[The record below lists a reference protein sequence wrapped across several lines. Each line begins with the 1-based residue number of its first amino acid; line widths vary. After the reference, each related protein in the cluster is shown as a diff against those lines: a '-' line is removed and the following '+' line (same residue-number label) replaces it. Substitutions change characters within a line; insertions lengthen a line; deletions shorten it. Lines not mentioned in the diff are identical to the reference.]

1 MSSPDKRSTP
11 QSGSVDKPVYTF
23 VFLRHGESVGNA
35 EARWQGQSDYVLTEK
50 GRAQVRAL
58 AERWRSEDVKF
69 DLIITSPLVRAKET
83 AEIIASALNA
93 NVELEPIL
101 MERHIG
107 EMEGLTAE
115 EVRKK
120 PQPSFVTPYDAIGG
134 EGEGDWALFLR
145 AGQALHSLLRRAP
158 GSYLIVSHGGLL
170 NQLMNAVIGI
180 APHVDPSGVRFRF
193 ENAAFARIF
202 YFPYQHRWA
211 FDTLNDR
218 YHLTSLT
225 QNKHD
230 II

>member
-1 MSSPDKRSTP
+1 MSSF
-11 QSGSVDKPVYTF
+11 DKPIYTF

-50 GRAQVRAL
+50 GRSQAHAL
-58 AERWRSEDVKF
+58 AKRWKSEGVKF
-69 DLIITSPLVRAKET
+69 DLVITSPLLRAKET
-83 AEIIASALNA
+83 AEIIASTLDTK
-93 NVELEPIL
+93 VELDPIL

-120 PQPSFVTPYDAIGG
+120 PHPPFVTPYDPIGG

-145 AGQALHSLLRRAP
+145 AGQALHALVRRAP

-170 NQLMNAVIGI
+170 NQLMNAIIGI

-193 ENAAFARIF
+193 ENTAFARVN
-202 YFPYQHRWA
+202 YFPHQHRWA
-211 FDTLNDR
+211 IDAVNDR
-218 YHLTSLT
+218 AHLRPIKSE
-225 QNKHD
+225 
-230 II
+230 